1 MKRTMGR
8 RLVTTALLAW
18 SASLVG
24 CTDIVQEG
32 AVGAAGSVTEA
43 FFVDLIEGLLAILG
57 GGS

>member
-1 MKRTMGR
+1 MKGTLGRT
-8 RLVTTALLAW
+8 LVATALLAL

-24 CTDIVQEG
+24 CIDIVQEG

>member
-1 MKRTMGR
+1 MKGTMGR
-8 RLVTTALLAW
+8 SLVATALMAL

-24 CTDIVQEG
+24 CIDIVQEG

>member
-1 MKRTMGR
+1 MKGTMGR
-8 RLVTTALLAW
+8 SLVATALLAL

-24 CTDIVQEG
+24 CIDIVQEG

>member
-1 MKRTMGR
+1 MKESLGR
-8 RLVTTALLAW
+8 SLVATVILAW

-24 CTDIVQEG
+24 CIDIVQES

>member
-1 MKRTMGR
+1 MKGALGR
-8 RLVTTALLAW
+8 NLVATVLLAW

-24 CTDIVQEG
+24 CIDIVQEG
-32 AVGAAGSVTEA
+32 AVGAASSVTEA

>member
-1 MKRTMGR
+1 MKRTKER
-8 RLVTTALLAW
+8 SLVATAILAL

-24 CTDIVQEG
+24 CIDIVQES

-43 FFVDLIEGLLAILG
+43 FFVDLIEELLAILG

>member
-1 MKRTMGR
+1 M
-8 RLVTTALLAW
+8 VATALLAW

-24 CTDIVQEG
+24 CIDIVQEG
-32 AVGAAGSVTEA
+32 AVEAAGSVTEA

>member
-1 MKRTMGR
+1 MKGILGR
-8 RLVTTALLAW
+8 SLVATVILAW

-24 CTDIVQEG
+24 CIDIIQEG

-43 FFVDLIEGLLAILG
+43 FFVDLIEGFLVILG

>member
-1 MKRTMGR
+1 MKGILGR
-8 RLVTTALLAW
+8 RLVVTALLAW

-24 CTDIVQEG
+24 RIDIVQDS

-43 FFVDLIEGLLAILG
+43 FFVDLIEGFLAILR

>member
-1 MKRTMGR
+1 MKGTMERT
-8 RLVTTALLAW
+8 LVATALLAL
-18 SASLVG
+18 SALLVG
-24 CTDIVQEG
+24 CIDIVQEG